1 MINLI
6 GTPRQIVAVPLQ
18 GEISAKD
25 FLDAHSQAMLARGKN
40 FGFDPV
46 IYFQGELLST
56 KLNPMQKLERY
67 AIVGAPQ

>member
-6 GTPRQIVAVPLQ
+6 ETPRQIVAVPLQ

-25 FLDAHSQAMLARGKN
+25 FVDEHSLAMLARGKN

-46 IYFQGELLST
+46 FFF
-56 KLNPMQKLERY
+56 
-67 AIVGAPQ
+67 